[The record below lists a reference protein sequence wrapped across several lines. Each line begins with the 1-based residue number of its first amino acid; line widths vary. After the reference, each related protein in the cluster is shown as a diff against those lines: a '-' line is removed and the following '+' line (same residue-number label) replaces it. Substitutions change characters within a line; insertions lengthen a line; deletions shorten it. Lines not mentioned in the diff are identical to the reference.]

1 MKTLIPLLFML
12 CALPLWSQSAQ
23 KIEPRSRGNQVTP
36 MLQNLLKMTD
46 KDLSALRQTIER
58 IESMDAEEKERM
70 RARIG
75 KLEQMPPERVDA
87 LRERFKAMDP
97 ETRAAM
103 RKRWMEMMPEIQRD
117 WRDRLRNMTPE
128 ERAEVFE
135 KHGILPTPSKRP
147 NWSIAPKAKSE

>member
-1 MKTLIPLLFML
+1 MKTLILLLIML

-23 KIEPRSRGNQVTP
+23 QTEPKSRGNQVSR

-46 KDLSALRQTIER
+46 ADLSALRQTIER
-58 IESMDAEEKERM
+58 IESMDTEEKERM
-70 RARIG
+70 RGRIG
-75 KLEQMPPERVDA
+75 KLEQMPPGRVDA
-87 LRERFKAMDP
+87 LRERFKSIDP

-117 WRDRLRNMTPE
+117 WRDRLQNMTPE

-135 KHGILPTPSKRP
+135 LEGFLPASGKRPKEPKPSKA
-147 NWSIAPKAKSE
+147 NSE